1 MKKSWKKF
9 GTIMGEKD
17 ESANHDLLSRCA
29 PTISGATAAAD
40 GSGRTEQTE
49 CRSRRPFLTARALHA
64 TAPAGHAGEAQHRG
78 LADERET
85 SASERAERLQ
95 ITADRLYK
103 SIAHACASRLTQT
116 RRAQQRAHAGREQAA
131 NSATKP
137 DSVTAVFGTSAAR

>member
-64 TAPAGHAGEAQHRG
+64 TAPAGRAGERSI
-78 LADERET
+78 ADRET